1 MANVPPIIINHPE
14 DGNFTIGRERDD
26 DVLRIRDIGL
36 HGSSSAGMRI
46 FHDGGF
52 ELRSSDDATAI
63 QGSQI
68 HQKCDGAPLILK
80 SAGDILI
87 ECDGRFSVVANDI
100 RMSAK
105 NAKEGDITLKAK
117 HDINIDAD
125 NRIIAQSENVILDAK
140 DKLIS
145 FSEGWNAIV
154 GNIVRIH
161 EPTSQIIP
169 PVLGDY
175 LKEQTKT
182 LLNE

>member
-1 MANVPPIIINHPE
+1 MANVPPIIIQHPE
-14 DGNFTIGRERDD
+14 DGVFTIGRERRDD
-26 DVLRIRDIGL
+26 TRRIKDIGL

-52 ELRSSDDATAI
+52 ELRSSDDDTAI

-68 HQKCDGAPLILK
+68 VQKCDKAPLIIK

-105 NAKEGDITLKAK
+105 NADEGDITLKAK

-125 NRIIAQSENVILDAK
+125 NRIIAQSENVILNAK
-140 DKLIS
+140 DKVLS
-145 FSEGWNAIV
+145 FSKGWNVMV
-154 GNIVRIH
+154 GNVIRIH
-161 EPTSQIIP
+161 EPTSQLVP
-169 PVLGDY
+169 PKLGDY
-175 LKEQTKT
+175 LKSQTKT
-182 LLNE
+182 LEN

>member
-1 MANVPPIIINHPE
+1 MANVPPIIIQHPE
-14 DGNFTIGRERDD
+14 DGVFTFGREERS
-26 DVLRIRDIGL
+26 DVRRSSDFKVF
-36 HGSSSAGMRI
+36 GSSSAGMRV

-52 ELRSSDDATAI
+52 EIRSSDDATAI

-68 HQKCDGAPLILK
+68 VQKCDGAPLILK

-105 NAKEGDITLKAK
+105 NSKEGDITLKAK

-140 DKLIS
+140 DKVIS
-145 FSEGWNAIV
+145 YSEGWNIIQ
-154 GNIVRIH
+154 GNVIRIH
-161 EPTSQIIP
+161 EPTSQLIP

-175 LKEQTKT
+175 LESQTKT
-182 LLNE
+182 LKG